1 MARARFG
8 DDPEIDER
16 TTVGYVHDERA
27 SPAVLGDRA
36 TIRAG
41 TVIYADVEAGDDLTT
56 GHDVLVRERTRMGD
70 DVVVGTKTVIDGDTT
85 VGSAVSLQTGVYVPA
100 HTTIGSNVFLGPNA
114 TLTNDPHPVR
124 RDAPL
129 EGPTVEDGASVGAN
143 ATILPGVTVG
153 EGAFVAAGA
162 VVTED
167 VPSGTLAVGVPA
179 EHRDL
184 PRKLTGVNTL
194 A

>member
-1 MARARFG
+1 MGRASFG
-8 DDPEIDER
+8 DESDVDESA
-16 TTVGYVHDERA
+16 TVGYVHDPDA
-27 SPAVLGDRA
+27 LPTVVGDRA
-36 TIRAG
+36 TVRAG
-41 TVIYADVEAGDDLTT
+41 TVIYADVEVGDDLTT
-56 GHDVLVRERTRMGD
+56 GHDALVREHTSIGD
-70 DVVVGTKTVIDGDTT
+70 DVVVGTKTVIDGYTT

-100 HTTIGSNVFLGPNA
+100 HTTLGSNVFLGPRA

-124 RDAPL
+124 RDADL

-143 ATILPGVTVG
+143 ATLLPGVTVG

-167 VPSGTLAVGVPA
+167 VPARTLAVGVPA

-184 PRKLTGVNTL
+184 PESLRGVNTL

>member
-1 MARARFG
+1 MTRARFG
-8 DDPEIDER
+8 EDPDVDEGA
-16 TTVGYVHDERA
+16 TVGYVHEDGA

-41 TVIYADVEAGDDLTT
+41 TIIYADVEAGDDLTT
-56 GHDVLVRERTRMGD
+56 GHGALVREHTSLGD
-70 DVVVGTKTVIDGDTT
+70 DVVVGTKTVIDGRTD

-100 HTTIGSNVFLGPNA
+100 HTTLGSNVFLGPKA

-124 RDAPL
+124 RDASL

-167 VPSGTLAVGVPA
+167 VPPRTLAVGVPA
-179 EHRDL
+179 QHRDL
-184 PRKLTGVNTL
+184 PRKLAGVNTL